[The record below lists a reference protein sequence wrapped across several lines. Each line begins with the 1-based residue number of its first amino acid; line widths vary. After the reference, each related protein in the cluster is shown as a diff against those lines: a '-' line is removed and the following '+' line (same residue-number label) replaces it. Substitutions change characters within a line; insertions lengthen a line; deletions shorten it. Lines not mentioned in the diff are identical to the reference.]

1 MHIFKSKQWVWSDIL
16 LLKWSSFMAGL
27 LLGALFSDII
37 RPYVW
42 LIGIASL
49 LFALRPA
56 YHYFQD

>member
-1 MHIFKSKQWVWSDIL
+1 
-16 LLKWSSFMAGL
+16 MAGL
-27 LLGALFSDII
+27 LLGALFSDIL